1 MFTFLVAYIVVARN
15 IHISNDKS
23 ICHRKIT
30 LLLLIYLS
38 KKNFLVRYRFVTKD
52 QISCHINRLWVFLSC
67 NKCICQNN
75 SWHFSW
81 EISVIRNISFLVTN
95 RFATQIVY
103 TVIYTLVKIF
113 VHISHDKVNV
123 MTIAYSVSNKF
134 IITIDNNWSYYKL
147 IGCSYWSIIG

>member
-23 ICHRKIT
+23 ICHRKFF

-38 KKNFLVRYRFVTKD
+38 KNFLVRYRFVTKD

-75 SWHFSW
+75 SWHLLW
-81 EISVIRNISFLVTN
+81 EISMSSEIYYFLSQIDFFTQCLHSNI
-95 RFATQIVY
+95 
-103 TVIYTLVKIF
+103 
-113 VHISHDKVNV
+113 HISKN
-123 MTIAYSVSNKF
+123 I
-134 IITIDNNWSYYKL
+134 
-147 IGCSYWSIIG
+147 CSYFSWQTKCHDNCLLCFK